1 MTNDEI
7 FNRHKFSAEAP
18 ELGEWPEDLGL
29 KFIDAE
35 EADEVIKNLI
45 ERYRRDLKDY
55 TIIAVFKKTFKG
67 IAQVT
72 VQSELNKKLSS
83 LDAVIQIGFEQWV
96 DMTKDAKYRIILHC
110 LEEMQIDPET
120 GKFTKNKPPVAQFPL
135 VMQVFGPAT
144 DSELSY
150 LAAWEKFKNSNGG
163 NDRPS
168 SSLISSDDSLY
179 DEV

>member
-7 FNRHKFSAEAP
+7 FNRHKFSAVAP
-18 ELGEWPEDLGL
+18 ELGEWPEELGM

-35 EADEVIKNLI
+35 EADEVINNLI
-45 ERYRRDLKDY
+45 QRYRNDLKNY
-55 TIIAVFKKTFKG
+55 KIIAVFKKSFKG

-72 VQSELNKKLSS
+72 VQSELNKKLSE
-83 LDAVIQIGFEQWV
+83 LDSVIQIGFEQWV

-110 LEEMQIDPET
+110 LEEMQIDPDT

-150 LAAWEKFKNSNGG
+150 LAAWEKFKTSNGG
-163 NDRPS
+163 AAQPTVSAN
-168 SSLISSDDSLY
+168 Y
-179 DEV
+179 DEL